1 MKRAVVV
8 GLACM
13 LAMSGASA
21 ALAQE
26 EDTTPEPVVRMGD
39 WVEIG
44 DDLFVNFII
53 TNTME
58 YQTTTNYDF
67 EGDIQDGTATTDCQ
81 SSACY
86 AGQGDHFW
94 NEGRIGFDVRYKK
107 NLTAQLLYETQAVYD
122 GSVIDDA
129 ATNTVH
135 VERFWIDYDFE
146 NTPFR
151 LRVGAWLYQPDI
163 GGTRT
168 DDDPGLHLFA
178 EFGNFE
184 FKFGAII
191 EQESSLAFDGRPESD
206 PSVPNRLT
214 NDNDNIHYEFLIN
227 YESKPHSFCLCVFWD
242 RDRMETGKGQTEMDY
257 VQVMPGWE
265 GSFGPIQAVAQGM
278 IGFGKA
284 KDAGF
289 DNIIDPAARPTRD
302 ELDIFT
308 WGLLAGAEF
317 DLGVVR
323 PVVGAIIGSGDDD
336 PNDADL
342 NGYSPATTDESGQ
355 NIGSQIGFDVAGTGW
370 SVTGDSRLDPPA
382 QAPIAGSR
390 GSGFKGSDQT
400 FLVRL
405 GWNAHRDL
413 QGGTSEN
420 AAWTSNPFSN
430 PGTLKVVAGV
440 KVLPMEAH
448 EVNVWYVYTA
458 MLEPDLLNRASEG
471 GLPQYREAITGNAI
485 DFSRSLF
492 HEIGAEWTWS
502 LNKHFQIGPRGFVVI
517 PNQGAQDIAST
528 VACGN
533 QPCKGEDIAL
543 MGAVQL
549 RANF

>member
-8 GLACM
+8 ALVCIWAV
-13 LAMSGASA
+13 SFTSA

-26 EDTTPEPVVRMGD
+26 DEDSAPQPVVRMGD

-53 TNTME
+53 TLTMQ
-58 YQTTTNYDF
+58 YQTTQNLDF

-86 AGQGDHFW
+86 VGQGDHLW
-94 NEGRIGFDVRYKK
+94 NEGRIGFDIKYKK
-107 NLTAQLLYETQAVYD
+107 NLKAQFLYETQGVYD
-122 GSVIDDA
+122 GSVIDDRE
-129 ATNTVH
+129 TNTVH
-135 VERFWIDYDFE
+135 VERWWVDYTFD

-151 LRVGAWLYQPDI
+151 LRVGAWLYGPDI
-163 GGTRT
+163 GELRN

-184 FKFGAII
+184 LKFGAIV
-191 EQESSLAFDGRPESD
+191 EEESSTQFAGRTPD
-206 PSVPNRLT
+206 VPNRLT

-227 YESKPHSFCLCVFWD
+227 YESKPHRVCLCIFWD
-242 RDRMETGKGQTEMDY
+242 RDRMEDGQGQTEVDY

-265 GSFGPIQAVAQGM
+265 GSFGPVQAMAQAM

-308 WGLLAGAEF
+308 WGVMAAAEF
-317 DLGVVR
+317 DLGVIR
-323 PVVGAIIGSGDDD
+323 PIVGVIVGSGDDD
-336 PNDADL
+336 PNDDAL
-342 NGYSPATTDESGQ
+342 NGYNQFTTDEVTA
-355 NIGSQIGFDVAGTGW
+355 VA
-370 SVTGDSRLDPPA
+370 SVTGFEVAGDGWSIDGDYRFDPPA

-390 GSGFKGSDQT
+390 GSGFKGSSQV
-400 FLVRL
+400 FMPQL
-405 GWNAHRDL
+405 GENAHADV
-413 QGGTSEN
+413 QGGTSDN
-420 AAWTSNPFSN
+420 PAWANNPLSN
-430 PGTLKVVAGV
+430 PGTLKVLAGV
-440 KVLPMEAH
+440 KIAPMPAH

-458 MLEPDLLNRASEG
+458 MMEPDLLNSASEA
-471 GLPQYREAITGNAI
+471 GLPQYREAITGNPI

-492 HEIGAEWTWS
+492 HEIGAQWVWS
-502 LNKHFQIGPRGFVVI
+502 LNKHFQIIPVGLAVI

-533 QPCKGEDIAL
+533 QPCEGEDVAIV
-543 MGAVQL
+543 GAVQL
-549 RANF
+549 RAIF